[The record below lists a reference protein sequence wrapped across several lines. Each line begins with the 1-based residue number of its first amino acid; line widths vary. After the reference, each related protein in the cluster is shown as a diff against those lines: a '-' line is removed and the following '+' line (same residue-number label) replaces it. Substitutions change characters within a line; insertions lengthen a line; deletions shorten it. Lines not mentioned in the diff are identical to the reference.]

1 MGSVNQ
7 ADLELKYHDITELY
21 ELADDLIGTVES
33 EFISDPEEQLALVEP
48 LVEAVGDAADVLTE
62 ELLQVADNSKS
73 ANKGRRSK
81 IEGALRRIY
90 VAVDAYKQ
98 RAAAQASRQKQAIIN
113 IADPIVEKI
122 KRQVEII
129 VAIFIDFVDL
139 TLDRIMQKAQI
150 EELKKRQEKIA
161 VMLYNLSHERGMDP
175 A

>member
-1 MGSVNQ
+1 MGQLNQ
-7 ADLELKYHDITELY
+7 ADLELKYHDVTELY
-21 ELADDLIGTVES
+21 ELADGLIGTVES
-33 EFISDPEEQLALVEP
+33 EFISNPEEQMALVEP
-48 LVEAVGDAADVLTE
+48 LVEAIGDAADILTE
-62 ELLQVADNSKS
+62 ELLAVAGQSKA
-73 ANKGRRSK
+73 ANKSHRNK

-98 RAAAQASRQKQAIIN
+98 RATMQASRQKQALIN

-161 VMLYNLSHERGMDP
+161 VMLHSLSQQRGMDP